1 MGHAD
6 IKMGHADIKFPL
18 KSETLLK
25 NIDEWWQAFQ
35 DYEGELNACFTDGKD
50 IQPSIVDFMAGL
62 KSVNPDMYWEFS
74 RGENKPHKFTI
85 APERNYQLEPVARLL
100 KTRAPDLKY
109 FDIEVDRD
117 ATPWEWIT
125 GEADSRFSWDS
136 NDDIYFS
143 HAVGPQNFID
153 LTFYIPA
160 SKADA
165 KQEANSFLLAELAL
179 GEKTVADWIGYV
191 DVEVLKAKGLFKK
204 KAIEPPSSSYP
215 IKDIRSRV
223 AAEIARFKNTLPK
236 TSYGARAENMT
247 WSLVEISQDN
257 PEVAYLSDM
266 YIVRFCDD
274 DLFSGLYSGRS
285 RFNGQRFS
293 ALGETFIVLQING
306 ASSNL
311 DLKDV
316 SSRGEIEDVLNGA
329 LQPQSL
335 GGVIGG
341 SMGHENA
348 YIFMALENEAGAL
361 DVIIDTLRSLKLGEK
376 TWIFFCDSRRQCEW
390 VGLWDDTPAPELSDR

>member
-1 MGHAD
+1 MPKAE
-6 IKMGHADIKFPL
+6 IKFPL
-18 KSETLLK
+18 KSETLL
-25 NIDEWWQAFQ
+25 NTIDAWWRAFQ
-35 DYEGELNACFTDGKD
+35 DYEGELNACFTEGKD

-62 KSVNPDMYWEFS
+62 KSVNPEMCWEFS
-74 RGENKPHKFTI
+74 KGENKPHKFTI
-85 APERNYQLEPVARLL
+85 APERNYPLEPIARLL
-100 KTRAPDLKY
+100 KTRAPDMKY
-109 FDIEVDRD
+109 FDIGVDRD

-136 NDDIYFS
+136 HDDIYVS
-143 HAVGPQNFID
+143 HGVGNQNFID

-165 KQEANSFLLAELAL
+165 KQEANAFLLAELAL
-179 GEKTVADWIGYV
+179 GEKVVADWIGYV
-191 DVEVLKAKGLFKK
+191 DVEVLTAKGLFKK
-204 KAIEPPSSSYP
+204 KAAEPPASSYP
-215 IKDIRSRV
+215 IKDIRARV

-236 TSYGARAENMT
+236 TSYGERAEDMT
-247 WSLVEISQDN
+247 WTLAEISQNN
-257 PEVAYLSDM
+257 PKATYLSDM
-266 YIVRFCDD
+266 YIVRFCDT
-274 DLFSGLYSGRS
+274 DLFAALYSGRS

-306 ASSNL
+306 ASSKL

-316 SSRGEIEDVLNGA
+316 SSRGKIEDTLDEA

-348 YIFMALENEAGAL
+348 YIFMALTNEAKAL
-361 DVIIDTLRSLKLGEK
+361 EIVIDTLRSLKLGEK